1 MTGVRYPAIDKTI
14 RFAAVAPASNF
25 VDIGFEEEML
35 IPGDSIQLMMQR
47 DSDGAKVDKPAAL
60 TLPTTS
66 YVTVTSDSKS
76 MVVLPFNATDL
87 KPASLYR
94 FYSSTKPAPTD
105 RANNPLQTPLDI
117 LFYTAM
123 DPAQNAVFVSE
134 DGNVK
139 VSVPAGALGNEPVGV
154 AINDKPEKVS
164 VAGSASLPGL
174 VDKAKESMGQ
184 QTGGAFKK
192 IFLTKELSVFD
203 TKGKMR
209 SAAYGGM
216 CGCRL
221 ILKTTQSWPTG
232 RHT

>member
-1 MTGVRYPAIDKTI
+1 
-14 RFAAVAPASNF
+14 

-105 RANNPLQTPLDI
+105 RANNPSAD
-117 LFYTAM
+117 A
-123 DPAQNAVFVSE
+123 A
-134 DGNVK
+134 GH
-139 VSVPAGALGNEPVGV
+139 SVLHGHGPGAETRCL
-154 AINDKPEKVS
+154 
-164 VAGSASLPGL
+164 
-174 VDKAKESMGQ
+174 
-184 QTGGAFKK
+184 
-192 IFLTKELSVFD
+192 
-203 TKGKMR
+203 
-209 SAAYGGM
+209 
-216 CGCRL
+216 
-221 ILKTTQSWPTG
+221 
-232 RHT
+232 

>member
-1 MTGVRYPAIDKTI
+1 
-14 RFAAVAPASNF
+14 
-25 VDIGFEEEML
+25 
-35 IPGDSIQLMMQR
+35 MMQR

-123 DPAQNAVFVSE
+123 DPAQKRGVCERGREREGFGAGGGVGQRAGGS
-134 DGNVK
+134 GN
-139 VSVPAGALGNEPVGV
+139 
-154 AINDKPEKVS
+154 
-164 VAGSASLPGL
+164 
-174 VDKAKESMGQ
+174 Q
-184 QTGGAFKK
+184 
-192 IFLTKELSVFD
+192 
-203 TKGKMR
+203 
-209 SAAYGGM
+209 
-216 CGCRL
+216 
-221 ILKTTQSWPTG
+221 
-232 RHT
+232 